1 MQPEPLAIGDSY
13 DDLIRALRER
23 ASALG
28 MTDKI
33 IEEIGGF
40 TGGHVGKLLGAKRTK
55 SLGGLSFGMM
65 LGALGLKF
73 AIIEDEEATARI
85 KRRFDPSVKSK
96 RELTMVSWTIT
107 PELAAHV
114 FSDHLARI
122 SRLGVQARMKK
133 MTPRQRRIIARKAG
147 RASGRARRNKPSM
160 GSF

>member
-1 MQPEPLAIGDSY
+1 MTEPLAIGANY
-13 DDLIRALRER
+13 DDLIRAFRER

-96 RELTMVSWTIT
+96 RMPMAMSIDLSPELMRAIFADHFRRIAPAAAEARRTKIT
-107 PELAAHV
+107 PFRRRQIAKKAA
-114 FSDHLARI
+114 
-122 SRLGVQARMKK
+122 
-133 MTPRQRRIIARKAG
+133 
-147 RASGRARRNKPSM
+147 RARWKKPKPSM
-160 GSF
+160 PCG

>member
-1 MQPEPLAIGDSY
+1 MAEPLAIGSNY
-13 DDLIRALRER
+13 DDLVRAFRER
-23 ASALG
+23 AAALG

-85 KRRFDPSVKSK
+85 RSRFDPSVKSRRVPMAMSIDISPDLLRAIYADHFK
-96 RELTMVSWTIT
+96 RIA
-107 PELAAHV
+107 PLAAE
-114 FSDHLARI
+114 ARRTKI
-122 SRLGVQARMKK
+122 SPHRRVQIAKK
-133 MTPRQRRIIARKAG
+133 AA
-147 RASGRARRNKPSM
+147 RARWRKRKPSM
-160 GSF
+160 GTF